1 MADNNNK
8 PNFRK
13 EFKFNLYWVYLLVG
27 LFLVSLLFMDD
38 KPVGQ
43 DFTYDQI
50 EDMVKNDAVEKVV
63 VTTNKDQASIYI
75 KPSKIE
81 EVFGKE
87 RAKDVVKPVVEIQ
100 IPSADRFAKD
110 LSKWQKKDKPMPP
123 NPFRDA
129 NRL

>member
-110 LSKWQKKDKPMPP
+110 LSK
-123 NPFRDA
+123 
-129 NRL
+129 